1 MRKQEAESSF
11 EVRGKSEEYGA
22 RREEVRGKSEEF
34 RGKREEVRGKSEE
47 GRAKRE
53 EERGER
59 SPRSPLLAPRFILL
73 ALTSSLLAFPLL
85 ALPLFAQPGY
95 TNHAG
100 NVIAGFPVALT
111 ATHVSL
117 SEEVRGKSLEGG
129 GKSEEGRGKSEEGS
143 SLQPPRSSLQPP
155 RSSLPAPRSSLY
167 PLSIFP
173 ESEQRRIA
181 ADFGEPRL
189 PQPVKRAIAG
199 AEKAMARSRK
209 RAEKGLCTKEESE
222 AFCAKSETALKA
234 YLDKQVES
242 GAITPAERKAI
253 GK

>member
-1 MRKQEAESSF
+1 MT
-11 EVRGKSEEYGA
+11 
-22 RREEVRGKSEEF
+22 
-34 RGKREEVRGKSEE
+34 
-47 GRAKRE
+47 
-53 EERGER
+53 
-59 SPRSPLLAPRFILL
+59 LI
-73 ALTSSLLAFPLL
+73 ALTSLIF
-85 ALPLFAQPGY
+85 ALTVSPAPQQGY

-100 NVIAGFPVALT
+100 NVIAGFPTALT

-117 SEEVRGKSLEGG
+117 SEEVG
-129 GKSEEGRGKSEEGS
+129 GKSEEVS
-143 SLQPPRSSLQPP
+143 SLPAPRSSLYSP
-155 RSSLPAPRSSLY
+155 RSSLPPPRSSLY

-189 PQPVKRAIAG
+189 PVEVKRAIAG

-222 AFCAKSETALKA
+222 VFCAKSQTALRN

-242 GAITPAERKAI
+242 GTITPAERKAI